1 MFTGAVA
8 ASLADMHAQT
18 LRGYDRL
25 GLVVPV
31 RSRGRGRRYSLR
43 DIAKLRHVQQL
54 SQEEGINLE
63 GIRRILALEAEVDGL
78 RGQVEHLTEALRA
91 VQSSPLAAR
100 LFTAESSGAV
110 HRGRF
115 RPTTPPALPYRPA

>member
-1 MFTGAVA
+1 M
-8 ASLADMHAQT
+8 
-18 LRGYDRL
+18 
-25 GLVVPV
+25 
-31 RSRGRGRRYSLR
+31 
-43 DIAKLRHVQQL
+43 QQL

-78 RGQVEHLTEALRA
+78 RGQGEHLTEALRA

>member
-1 MFTGAVA
+1 MTTT
-8 ASLADMHAQT
+8 D
-18 LRGYDRL
+18 
-25 GLVVPV
+25 
-31 RSRGRGRRYSLR
+31 SRKRDR
-43 DIAKLRHVQQL
+43 DIRDAHETARARDAWAKAGHPIEWFFYDETQTFTR
-54 SQEEGINLE
+54 
-63 GIRRILALEAEVDGL
+63 
-78 RGQVEHLTEALRA
+78 EHLTEALRA